1 MKNLII
7 FGSAVTG
14 SFRYGENEPSDI
26 DVLSDGTI
34 EEVKEL
40 VNKWSMKKFGKTLPI
55 DLHKITNNEGRI
67 EVPTLSIENPSFV
80 ILKGGENVIPHI
92 RDDGFASILRICG
105 NNPNKLLFK
114 LKDVQHL
121 SLLPPQYTYY
131 SVLDNMDK
139 YYSGLKA
146 FRNAVAHCKDID
158 NIFQKLNCGKILKR
172 LVTEDPVNWIS
183 SSDID
188 GCSKLVYTGTGWSYA
203 ATLLI
208 STDLSINPIMGMDEK
223 TAYNVI
229 FEAN

>member
-14 SFRYGENEPSDI
+14 SFRYGESEPSDI

-40 VNKWSMKKFGKTLPI
+40 VNKWAMNKFDKVLPI
-55 DLHKITNNEGRI
+55 DLHQIDNVEKIN
-67 EVPTLSIENPSFV
+67 VPTLSMDSPSFV
-80 ILKGGENVIPHI
+80 ILKGGENIVPHI
-92 RDDGFASILRICG
+92 RDDGFASILRIYG
-105 NNPNKLLFK
+105 NNPKELLSK
-114 LKDVQHL
+114 LKEVQHL

-139 YYSGLKA
+139 YYSGIKA

-158 NIFQKLNCGKILKR
+158 SIFSQLNCGKILKR

-188 GCSKLVYTGTGWSYA
+188 GYSKLAYTGTGWSYA

-208 STDLSINPIMGMDEK
+208 STDLSINPIMGMNEVE
-223 TAYNVI
+223 AYNVI